1 MYNCICFE
9 VGWTKVGNW
18 GTAMS
23 GIFPSS
29 NAAAAIVLLMGTT
42 AGGVHAALAAAVG
55 LVDGTPISRIVT
67 T

>member
-1 MYNCICFE
+1 
-9 VGWTKVGNW
+9 
-18 GTAMS
+18 MS